1 MISNNEGELVRFS
14 TVCNLFPLEAV
25 QRDPRCQLCVL
36 WKNSTVDHNFRSAKS
51 FEACLEEQSKTCP
64 YLKKKFLAHVQDQDV
79 ANQAFDKC
87 GIEITSNAG
96 IYHLGQLA

>member
-1 MISNNEGELVRFS
+1 MYFTHSLL
-14 TVCNLFPLEAV
+14 TV
-25 QRDPRCQLCVL
+25 
-36 WKNSTVDHNFRSAKS
+36 FRSAKS

-64 YLKKKFLAHVQDQDV
+64 YLKKKFLQHVQDQDV

-96 IYHLGQLA
+96 IYHSDQIHPAGTALTSD